1 MEDSCGPFALVLNHP
16 SLGTKVYRREEA
28 EIGVENAED
37 NKVRCAKIGRFVRA
51 SRFISSGSCK
61 ILSRKSVRNSIS
73 SLLKVSITLVLRA
86 TPHTAHPAAPGGVRA
101 RLVQDGGD
109 SAVR

>member
-16 SLGTKVYRREEA
+16 SLGTKVYGREEA

-51 SRFISSGSCK
+51 SRFIQQA
-61 ILSRKSVRNSIS
+61 RVRFFHE
-73 SLLKVSITLVLRA
+73 KA
-86 TPHTAHPAAPGGVRA
+86 
-101 RLVQDGGD
+101 
-109 SAVR
+109 